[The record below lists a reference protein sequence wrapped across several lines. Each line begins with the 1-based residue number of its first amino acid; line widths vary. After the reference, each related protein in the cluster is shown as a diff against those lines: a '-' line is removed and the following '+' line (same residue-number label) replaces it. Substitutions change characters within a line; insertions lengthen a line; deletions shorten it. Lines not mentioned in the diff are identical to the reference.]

1 MPGFFSSRPA
11 QVGIYGAATV
21 GMGVIT
27 VTLGLFSTGLA
38 LTILGLP
45 AAISFGFP
53 LAAECADCTREFAE
67 QVVSV

>member
-1 MPGFFSSRPA
+1 MLGFFSSRPI

-21 GMGVIT
+21 GMGVMT
-27 VTLGLFSTGLA
+27 VALGLFSTGLA

-53 LAAECADCTREFAE
+53 LAAECADCTCKCADK
-67 QVVSV
+67 VVSL